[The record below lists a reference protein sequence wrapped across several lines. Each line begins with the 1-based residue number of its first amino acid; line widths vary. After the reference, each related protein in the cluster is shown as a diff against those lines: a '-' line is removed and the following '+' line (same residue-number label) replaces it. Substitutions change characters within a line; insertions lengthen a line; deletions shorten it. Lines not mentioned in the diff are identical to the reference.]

1 MNIFKRAGLLS
12 LLLVTPTAPVLSQ
25 DASLDTDMQ
34 KYSYAMGFS
43 IGSRV
48 GQQFAAEDFQVDA
61 AAFARAIQDALSG
74 AEPALTPEQMQAV
87 VMAQREQEMAAQR
100 EIAEAASAR
109 GAAFLSENGAREGVE
124 TTDSGLQYEVLRAGD
139 GAMPSAEDTV
149 VVHYRGTLIDGTE
162 FDSSYARNEP
172 AEFPLGGIIQ
182 GWQEALQLMKTGG
195 HWKVYIPAALGYGE
209 GGAGNRIGPNETLIF
224 EIELLEIR

>member
-1 MNIFKRAGLLS
+1 MNILKRAGLVS
-12 LLLVTPTAPVLSQ
+12 LLLAAPTAPVMSQ
-25 DASLDTDMQ
+25 DVSLDTDMQ

-48 GQQFAAEDFQVDA
+48 GQVDA

-74 AEPALTPEQMQAV
+74 SEPALSPEQMQAV

-100 EIAEAASAR
+100 EVAEAAAAR
-109 GAAFLSENGAREGVE
+109 GEAFLSENGAREGVE